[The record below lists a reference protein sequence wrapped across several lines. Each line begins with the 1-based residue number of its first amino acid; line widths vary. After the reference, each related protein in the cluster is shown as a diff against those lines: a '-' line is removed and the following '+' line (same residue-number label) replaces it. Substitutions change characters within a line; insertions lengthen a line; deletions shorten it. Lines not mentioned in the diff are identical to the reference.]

1 MTKLNIKKGD
11 KVVVITGKEKGK
23 EGKVTAVFADKGQ
36 VLVEK
41 VNMITKHIKPRGAQK
56 PGGITKMEGPMNASN
71 VMVIC
76 PKCGKATRVAHEIK
90 ENEKVRVCK
99 KCGEQLDV

>member
-1 MTKLNIKKGD
+1 MTNMNIRKGD

-41 VNMITKHIKPRGAQK
+41 VNMITKHVKPRGAQK

-71 VMVIC
+71 VMVVC
-76 PKCGKATRVAHEIK
+76 PKCGKATRVAHVVK
-90 ENEKVRVCK
+90 DNNKARVCK
-99 KCGEQLDV
+99 KCGAEL

>member
-71 VMVIC
+71 VMVVC
-76 PKCGKATRVAHEIK
+76 PKCGKATRVAHEING
-90 ENEKVRVCK
+90 NEKVRVCK
-99 KCGEQLDV
+99 KCGAEL

>member
-41 VNMITKHIKPRGAQK
+41 VNMITKHVKPRGAQK

-99 KCGEQLDV
+99 KCGAEL

>member
-1 MTKLNIKKGD
+1 MAKLNIKKGD

-23 EGKVTAVFADKGQ
+23 EGKVNAVFADKGQ

-41 VNMITKHIKPRGAQK
+41 VNMITKHVKPRGAQK

-71 VMVIC
+71 VMVVC

-90 ENEKVRVCK
+90 DNEKVRVCK
-99 KCGEQLDV
+99 KCGAEL